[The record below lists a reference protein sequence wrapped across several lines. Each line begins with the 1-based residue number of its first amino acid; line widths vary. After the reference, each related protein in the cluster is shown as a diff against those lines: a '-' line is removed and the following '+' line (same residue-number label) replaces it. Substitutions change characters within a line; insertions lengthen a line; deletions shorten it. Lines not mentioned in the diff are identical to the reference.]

1 LSIELELQQELEAA
15 MRSRDKPRLDVIR
28 QVRTEVS
35 IKVAEPGFAGSIDDD
50 LYRAVIGSYVK
61 KMAKAKEEYDSL
73 GERGAPMAAKLEFEI
88 SYLGRW
94 LPRLLSEEETRSLVR
109 QAISDLGADDE
120 KMTGRVI
127 GEVMKRHQG
136 QVDGSLVS
144 RVVREEL
151 ADE

>member
-1 LSIELELQQELEAA
+1 MSIELELQQELEAA

-109 QAISDLGADDE
+109 QA
-120 KMTGRVI
+120 
-127 GEVMKRHQG
+127 
-136 QVDGSLVS
+136 
-144 RVVREEL
+144 
-151 ADE
+151 